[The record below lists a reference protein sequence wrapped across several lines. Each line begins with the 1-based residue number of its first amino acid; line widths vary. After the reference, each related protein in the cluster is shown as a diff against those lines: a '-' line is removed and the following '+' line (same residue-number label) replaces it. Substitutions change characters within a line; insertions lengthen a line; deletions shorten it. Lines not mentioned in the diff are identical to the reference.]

1 MSAVPLDLTRVTSF
15 TANAV
20 TGQSYDP
27 ADLDAEFNQV
37 IEKVNELIDRSLE
50 IQRDDGQ
57 LRNAIV
63 TIDSLALDTSGTLGT
78 FGTY

>member
-1 MSAVPLDLTRVTSF
+1 MSAVPSDLTRLTSF

-20 TGQSYDP
+20 TGQSYNP
-27 ADLDAEFNQV
+27 VDLDAEFNQV
-37 IEKVNELIDRSLE
+37 VAKVNELIDRSLE

-57 LRNAIV
+57 LQNGIV
-63 TIDSLALDTSGTLGT
+63 TNDSLAIAGDLGT